1 MLGTPSE
8 PEVSPGG
15 GRPPSS
21 GIVEG
26 IRTCPVC
33 HKPLT
38 GKSTQQCCSGK
49 CRARFNRRK
58 RAQAQVERQA
68 DRDAAVRLHLK
79 TARADVEAA
88 LGLLEDSP

>member
-1 MLGTPSE
+1 MLHTLSE
-8 PEVSPGG
+8 PEVSPAG

-21 GIVEG
+21 GSVEG

-38 GKSTQQCCSGK
+38 GKSAQQCCSGK

-58 RAQAQVERQA
+58 RAQAQGERQA

-79 TARADVEAA
+79 AA
-88 LGLLEDSP
+88 LGLLEEGD